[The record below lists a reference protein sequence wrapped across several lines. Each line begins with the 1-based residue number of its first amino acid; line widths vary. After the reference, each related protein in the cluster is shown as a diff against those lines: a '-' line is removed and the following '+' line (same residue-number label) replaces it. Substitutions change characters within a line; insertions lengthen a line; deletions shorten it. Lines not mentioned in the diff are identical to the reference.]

1 MDSLDLSPEPER
13 AEPMEDDREASPML
27 ILLGILFVASALTVM
42 ISYVK
47 GHDFLFV
54 LSGIFAPVF
63 MGCFVLEYFG
73 DVHFV
78 FGNDCDPAS
87 VPEYGPAPEYD
98 PEPTAAELRAWA
110 DAIDRSNNIIPPHHL
125 NRTRVWTCSYCGV
138 TNVWKEEHQGAVC
151 CTHCGAKYENDELKT
166 L

>member
-13 AEPMEDDREASPML
+13 AEPMEDDREATPML

-47 GHDFLFV
+47 GHDALFV

-78 FGNDCDPAS
+78 LGNDSDDDPSMKESEWMDRMPPMDEWA
-87 VPEYGPAPEYD
+87 
-98 PEPTAAELRAWA
+98 EPTAEEPKVPKTLGW
-110 DAIDRSNNIIPPHHL
+110 I
-125 NRTRVWTCSYCGV
+125 CSYCDTINIWNPGR
-138 TNVWKEEHQGAVC
+138 EAVRC
-151 CTHCGAKYENDELKT
+151 VHCGARYDGEELREQQ
-166 L
+166 

>member
-1 MDSLDLSPEPER
+1 MNEIDLSPRTDP
-13 AEPMEDDREASPML
+13 PEDDREATPML

-47 GHDFLFV
+47 GHDALFV

-78 FGNDCDPAS
+78 LGNDSDDNPS
-87 VPEYGPAPEYD
+87 VKESEWMDRMPPMDEWA
-98 PEPTAAELRAWA
+98 EPTAEEPKVPKTLG
-110 DAIDRSNNIIPPHHL
+110 
-125 NRTRVWTCSYCGV
+125 WTCSYCDTINIWNPGR
-138 TNVWKEEHQGAVC
+138 EAVRC
-151 CTHCGAKYENDELKT
+151 VHCGARYDGEELRE
-166 L
+166 LE

>member
-13 AEPMEDDREASPML
+13 AEPMEDSREATPML

-78 FGNDCDPAS
+78 FGNDCDPAP
-87 VPEYGPAPEYD
+87 VPEPE
-98 PEPTAAELRAWA
+98 PEPTAEELRARA
-110 DAIDRSNNIIPPHHL
+110 DAIDRSNNIIHPNQL
-125 NRTRVWTCSYCGV
+125 NRKSEWT
-138 TNVWKEEHQGAVC
+138 
-151 CTHCGAKYENDELKT
+151 
-166 L
+166 

>member
-13 AEPMEDDREASPML
+13 AEPMEDDREATPML

-78 FGNDCDPAS
+78 FGNDCDPAP
-87 VPEYGPAPEYD
+87 VPEPE
-98 PEPTAAELRAWA
+98 PEPTAEELRAWA

-138 TNVWKEEHQGAVC
+138 TNVWKEGHQGAVC
-151 CTHCGAKYENDELKT
+151 CTHCGATRRDEELKE